1 MQLFYIDKI
10 SDEIILNKSESKH
23 IVKILR
29 KKKNDIVFFTNG
41 KGFLFKAII
50 TKADVKN
57 CILKVLNKTAKTK
70 QRNYHLHI
78 GIAPTKNI
86 ERFEWFLEKATEI
99 GIDEITP
106 LICERSERKIIKLDR
121 LNKILISSIKQ
132 SLQYQLPQ
140 INNMISFKDF
150 VIKDYDQKKL
160 IAHCGND
167 KKLPLM
173 SLKNKNNYLILI
185 GPEGDF
191 SSSEIK
197 LAKENNYTPI
207 SLGKNRLR
215 TETAGIVAT
224 NTINLYN

>member
-23 IVKILR
+23 ITKVLR
-29 KKKNDIVFFTNG
+29 KKENDIVFFTNG
-41 KGFLFKAII
+41 KGFLYEAVI

-57 CILKVLNKTAKTK
+57 CVLTVLNKINKKK
-70 QRNYHLHI
+70 QHNYHLHI

-106 LICERSERKIIKLDR
+106 LICENSERKIIKLER

-132 SLQYQLPQ
+132 SLQYQLPKLNEL
-140 INNMISFKDF
+140 ITFKDF
-150 VIKDYDQKKL
+150 VIKDYKQEKL
-160 IAHCGND
+160 IAHCNNAN
-167 KKLPLM
+167 K
-173 SLKNKNNYLILI
+173 SLKSFKNKNNYLVLI

-197 LAKENNYTPI
+197 LAKENNFKSI
-207 SLGKNRLR
+207 SLGPNRLR
-215 TETAGIVAT
+215 TETAGVVTT
-224 NTINLYN
+224 NTINLSN

>member
-23 IVKILR
+23 ITKVLR
-29 KKKNDIVFFTNG
+29 KKENDIVFFTNG
-41 KGFLFKAII
+41 KGFLYEAVI

-57 CILKVLNKTAKTK
+57 CVLTVLNTISKKK
-70 QRNYHLHI
+70 QHNYHLHI

-106 LICERSERKIIKLDR
+106 LICENSERKIIKLER

-132 SLQYQLPQ
+132 SLQYQLPKLNEL
-140 INNMISFKDF
+140 ITFKDF
-150 VIKDYDQKKL
+150 VIKDYKQEKL
-160 IAHCGND
+160 IAHCNNAN
-167 KKLPLM
+167 K
-173 SLKNKNNYLILI
+173 SLKSFKNKNNYLVLI

-197 LAKENNYTPI
+197 LAKENNFKSI
-207 SLGKNRLR
+207 SLGPNRLR
-215 TETAGIVAT
+215 TETAGVVTT
-224 NTINLYN
+224 NTINLSN